1 MKIIY
6 FDTVSSQIPRET
18 TLEMLAK
25 SLRSSDL
32 LRRRTEDYRAAL
44 AEDKDSAAQLK
55 KGFQGFLPAAIV
67 SEKRARKYVTALT
80 GLVMCDF
87 DHVPLDRLADIR
99 AKVNADPHTV
109 LTYVTLSGEGL
120 RVLAGYSLEEMN
132 REVADQASD
141 TEEGRSHTL
150 NLTRAENFYRK
161 MFTAINQYYA
171 RLIGCDF
178 DPACKDLSRLSFVA
192 FDAEAFFHPEAQLFM
207 AEECNVST
215 GETRKKKK
223 KEKSLKNKTIN
234 LINETYKWKIKPL
247 VEQDGVKFEP
257 GSHNNFVMRVGYMM
271 NKYGFELKH
280 VCEWAQK
287 AFAAY
292 GEAAEVI
299 TRCYART
306 EEHGEWSDRVRS
318 IDTGSDT
325 NKLPRANRMDIIG
338 FLKDHVE
345 VRRNLIRGLT
355 EMRWKNPEYEG
366 IASANSTDRHS
377 FTHDTDAMVKSI
389 LCQIEEKMGLDAS
402 REKVYDVIEND
413 MIVEY
418 DPLVDFLKSLPQW
431 DPDKDPD
438 YLAELAATVR
448 ILDPDPQAADLFARC
463 LKKWFVAMLVGWTRP
478 DKVNETALYFVG
490 AQGTYK
496 STWMRN
502 LLSPVLQE
510 YVKVKQNCSVLTT
523 DDIIAMSQFG
533 QIILEESDAMNA
545 QTYNMLKAMLSTLH
559 SDERAPYGRAPK
571 RRNNIATLCATGNNE
586 RFLIND
592 QGTRR
597 MLVFRVEVIQSPLD
611 HPFNYEGIYSQAYY
625 LMQNGF
631 QYYFSKE
638 EQAELERHNKQ
649 FELES
654 PEENGLDLTVRKP
667 RNNEVGEWW
676 RPGQIAIIM
685 QQRLHMHFDANK
697 VGVILTSMGFKSTY
711 HRGKKGYQVVLL
723 DYDESKRIAKERSVQ
738 SVSLEAD
745 SLEPEE
751 PQPMD
756 ISQAPLSIQEG
767 YSRLLGEKDEDN

>member
-18 TLEMLAK
+18 TLELLAK

-44 AEDKDSAAQLK
+44 AEDKDHAAELK
-55 KGFQGFLPAAIV
+55 RKFQGFLPAAIV

-87 DHVPLDRLADIR
+87 DHVPLDRLAEIR
-99 AKVNADPHTV
+99 TKVNADPHTV
-109 LTYVTLSGEGL
+109 LSYVTLSGEGL
-120 RVLAGYSLEEMN
+120 RVLAKYSLDELDMEVEDQMNKNKEDN
-132 REVADQASD
+132 RE
-141 TEEGRSHTL
+141 GLR
-150 NLTRAENFYRK
+150 LTCAENFYRK
-161 MFTAINQYYA
+161 MFTAINQYYSQ
-171 RLIGCDF
+171 LIGCEF

-192 FDAEAFFHPEAQLFM
+192 FDEEAYYQPEAQVFL

-215 GETRKKKK
+215 GENRKKAK
-223 KEKSLKNKTIN
+223 KEKSMKNKALN
-234 LINETYKWKIKPL
+234 LIEKTYKWKIKP
-247 VEQDGVKFEP
+247 VIEHDNVKFEP
-257 GSHNNFVMRVGYMM
+257 GSHNNYVMRVGYMM
-271 NKYGFELKH
+271 NKYGFELKN

-287 AFAAY
+287 AFEEY
-292 GEAAEVI
+292 GEATEVI

-306 EEHGEWSDRVRS
+306 EEHGVLADQLKTRGGDGES
-318 IDTGSDT
+318 
-325 NKLPRANRMDIIG
+325 NKMPIAHRTDIFP
-338 FLKDHVE
+338 FLKEIVE
-345 VRRNLIRGLT
+345 VRRNLVRGLT

-377 FTHDTDAMVKSI
+377 FTHDTDAMVRSI
-389 LCQIEEKMGLDAS
+389 VYQIELQLGLDATK
-402 REKVYDVIEND
+402 EKVYDVIESD

-418 DPLVDFLKSLPQW
+418 DPFIDFLKSLPKW

-438 YLAELAATVR
+438 YLLELARTVR
-448 ILDPDPQAADLFARC
+448 IIDTDPDADDLWARC
-463 LKKWFVAMLVGWTRP
+463 LKKWFVWMIVGWTRP
-478 DKVNETALYFVG
+478 DEVNQTALYFVG

-502 LLSPVLQE
+502 LLPPILRE
-510 YVKVKQNCSVLTT
+510 YIKVKQNCGVLST

-533 QIILEESDAMNA
+533 QILFEESDAMDTRA
-545 QTYNMLKAMLSTLH
+545 YNMLKAMLTALY

-571 RRNNIATLCATGNNE
+571 RRRNIASLCATGNNE

-597 MLVFRVEVIQSPLD
+597 MLVFRVEVTQSPID

-631 QYYFSKE
+631 QYYFDRE

-649 FELES
+649 FELEDR
-654 PEENGLDLTVRKP
+654 EENAIEMVLRTPKGD
-667 RNNEVGEWW
+667 EMGEWM
-676 RPGQIAIIM
+676 RPGQIAILLS
-685 QQRLHMHFDANK
+685 QRCGHMRFDENK
-697 VGVILTSMGFKSTY
+697 IGIVLTRLGFPSTY
-711 HRGKKGYQVVLL
+711 HRGRKGYRVVVI
-723 DYDESKRIAKERSVQ
+723 DYDEEKRIRKERAVQ
-738 SVSLEAD
+738 SVSLEAK
-745 SLEPEE
+745 E

-756 ISQAPLSIQEG
+756 ISQAPPSIQEG
-767 YSRLLGEKDEDN
+767 YSRLLGEKDDEDE